1 MIDVRY
7 ASDIARGP
15 LFILGGAGEG
25 SLEERRRSQA
35 TLSTLL
41 HRLDNTCPLFFTT
54 MWKQRTPPVPLR
66 WVSLVIETAALRP
79 LRSGYWNQY
88 ALVFAL
94 HPRAILGEPDSDTL
108 IRSRS
113 SER

>member
-54 MWKQRTPPVPLR
+54 MWKQRTPPAPLR

-79 LRSGYWNQY
+79 CAAGTGINMHLFSHCTHELFSGNQ
-88 ALVFAL
+88 
-94 HPRAILGEPDSDTL
+94 TL
-108 IRSRS
+108 TL
-113 SER
+113 